1 MSDSFQPH
9 GPQHARLPCPSSS
22 SRACSNSCPL
32 SWWRHLT
39 ISSSVVPFSCLQY
52 FQVSGSFLMNW
63 LFASGDQSTGAS
75 VSASV
80 LPMNIQGW
88 FPVGWTGLI
97 SLCLNLIMS
106 WDDFDFGSNLN
117 NFLIL
122 PPVVQKSTLEG
133 RVREVKWN
141 THCLLHP
148 SLPSPFQINSEERE
162 GEREARQESLSHT
175 TRRHPVCTS
184 PWSTAWGLSPVTWW
198 GCLWPARQWQGHYSV
213 YWEAPVK
220 HPQLLWALVC
230 PSVKWEFLLSI
241 FRELWELK

>member
-22 SRACSNSCPL
+22 SRACSNLCPL
-32 SWWRHLT
+32 SWWCHPT

-52 FQVSGSFLMNW
+52 FLASGSFLMNW
-63 LFASGDQSTGAS
+63 LFASGDPSIGAS

-148 SLPSPFQINSEERE
+148 SLPSPFQMNSEERE
-162 GEREARQESLSHT
+162 GEREARQENLLHV
-175 TRRHPVCTS
+175 TRCHPVCTS
-184 PWSTAWGLSPVTWW
+184 PRSTAWGLSPVTWW
-198 GCLWPARQWQGHYSV
+198 GACGQHNNGKDTTRSPGRH
-213 YWEAPVK
+213 
-220 HPQLLWALVC
+220 
-230 PSVKWEFLLSI
+230 LLSTLN
-241 FRELWELK
+241 FSGPWFVHL